1 MSLLDNK
8 GFIWM
13 DGEFVPWADAK
24 VHVLTHTL
32 HYGTGV
38 FEGLR
43 AYEGKRGT
51 AIFRLHDHTDRLF
64 RSAHLLNMSVPFTK
78 EILNEVQL
86 EILRKNELR
95 SAYIRPMIYH
105 GAESLGLRA
114 RGLKLHAMVA
124 AWEWGA
130 YLGPESVE
138 KGIKVCTSSYTRNHV
153 NSVLSKAKA
162 NGNYMNSILALNEAL
177 NAGFDEALLLDQ
189 SGFVAEGS
197 AENFFMVR
205 DGIIHT
211 PDLTAVLEGITRD
224 TICRLAS
231 HLGYTVKES
240 RITRDAVYLA
250 DEAFFTGTA
259 AEVTPIREMD
269 GRAIGAGKRGPI
281 TTVLQK
287 AFHELVRGEAD
298 FQSNWLSYVS

>member
-43 AYEGKRGT
+43 AYEGKNGT

-64 RSAHLLNMSVPFTK
+64 RSAHLLNMAVPFTK
-78 EILNEVQL
+78 EVLNEAQI
-86 EILRKNELR
+86 EILRKNKLS

-114 RGLKLHAMVA
+114 KGLKTHAMVA

-130 YLGPESVE
+130 YLGPESME

-231 HLGYTVKES
+231 HLGYIVKES

-259 AEVTPIREMD
+259 AEVTPIREVD
-269 GRAIGAGKRGPI
+269 GRAIGTGKRGPI

-298 FQSNWLSYVS
+298 FQPSWLSYVS

>member
-1 MSLLDNK
+1 MSLMDKK

-24 VHVLTHTL
+24 VHILTHTL

-43 AYEGKRGT
+43 AYHASKGT
-51 AIFRLHDHTDRLF
+51 AIFRLQDHTDRLF
-64 RSAHLLNMSVPFTK
+64 RSAHLLNMHIPFSK
-78 EILNEVQL
+78 EVLNEAQL
-86 EILRKNELR
+86 EVLRVNNLK
-95 SAYIRPMIYH
+95 SAYIRPMVYY

-114 RGLKLHAMVA
+114 RGMKTHAMIA
-124 AWEWGA
+124 AWEWGP
-130 YLGPESVE
+130 YLGPESVD
-138 KGIKVCTSSYTRNHV
+138 KGIRVCTSSYTRNHV

-162 NGNYMNSILALNEAL
+162 NGNYMNSILALHEAQ
-177 NAGFDEALLLDQ
+177 NSGFDEALLLDQ

-197 AENFFMVR
+197 AENFFLVR
-205 DGIIHT
+205 NGIIHT

-224 TICRLAS
+224 TICQLAE
-231 HLGYTVKES
+231 HLGYTIKES

-259 AEVTPIREMD
+259 AEVTP
-269 GRAIGAGKRGPI
+269 
-281 TTVLQK
+281 
-287 AFHELVRGEAD
+287 
-298 FQSNWLSYVS
+298 

>member
-1 MSLLDNK
+1 MSFLEKK

-13 DGEFVPWADAK
+13 DNEFVPWGDAK

-43 AYEGKRGT
+43 AYKTAKGP
-51 AIFRLHDHTDRLF
+51 AIFRLEEHTDRLF
-64 RSAHLLNMSVPFTK
+64 RSAHLLNMHIPFSK
-78 EILNEVQL
+78 EILNEGQL
-86 EILRKNELR
+86 EVIRKNKLEA
-95 SAYIRPMIYH
+95 AYIRPMVYY

-114 RGLKLHAMVA
+114 RGMKTHVMIA
-124 AWEWGA
+124 AWEWGT
-130 YLGPESVE
+130 YLGPESRV
-138 KGIKVCTSSYTRNHV
+138 KGIRVCTSSYQRNHV

-162 NGNYMNSILALNEAL
+162 NGNYMNSILALHDAQFN
-177 NAGFDEALLLDQ
+177 GYDEALLLDQ

-205 DGIIHT
+205 NGIIHT
-211 PDLTAVLEGITRD
+211 PDLTAVLEGVTRD
-224 TICRLAS
+224 TICLLAE
-231 HLGYTVKES
+231 HLGYTVKET

-259 AEVTPIREMD
+259 AEVTPIRELD
-269 GRAIGAGKRGPI
+269 GRLIGNGERGPV
-281 TTVLQK
+281 THKLQD
-287 AFHELVRGEAD
+287 AFHELVNGKSKFHPE
-298 FQSNWLSYVS
+298 WLTYVS